1 VAASTRLEIPPSTR
15 RARAL
20 LALAAA
26 LWAEAAGGSMPSG
39 QIVGVVTD
47 ASTGRPVAGARV
59 AASSPD
65 AQGRREAVTGPGGAY
80 VVPLLPPGRYRLD
93 VEAEGYRSAD
103 LDGLVLRVDVT
114 LRANLVLVPAE
125 VTVLEQVVPVRPAPA
140 VDVGSAEGATAISSE
155 LLATVPLPRIAQDA
169 AIVAPTALRD
179 PFGVGFAGST
189 SPENDYVL
197 DGLRVSDPNLG
208 TLGSPVLATFVEQ
221 VDVKVGSFMP
231 EQGYSSAGVVGT
243 VLRSGSNEFHGSV
256 WGNVT
261 PGALS
266 PPGPATWR
274 EGEAVASFS
283 SPASGSYAA
292 DFGVEV
298 GGPIVRDRLWFYA
311 GLAPQ
316 LAYEARTGYYQARA
330 ADPASPGNA
339 LRDPLGHFVMEQ
351 VPGTEFGFGSGFTRY
366 FGVAKL
372 TWQPAAGHTLS
383 GSFLTQPRLD
393 HGRVAASG
401 NASADTVSLASN
413 ATSAVVHYAGRLAE
427 GHLLV
432 EATAGWY
439 GAPVRQR
446 PRTVEG
452 VPLLSTPRIE
462 WRDLQSLSSFV
473 PSLAGSCPSVPGM
486 PGDAPGCYVS
496 RWRTGGPGLV
506 ADAHTYRWA
515 GSAAV
520 TGLLDALGQH
530 EVKAGVQID
539 YAQYLSSTWR
549 TGGATWTAF
558 GRAATVGTGA
568 GNGANAF
575 RMNAFGTL
583 SGAAVGPGGTTRESW
598 VAGPG
603 NTGGKDPAN
612 PAYLH
617 VDTDT
622 WANGYFLQ
630 DRWTVAN
637 VLTLGFGVRL
647 DTQSMT
653 SPTYAALDAT
663 TPRIDLTGM
672 WGPRVQAIWDF
683 TGSGRGKVQGSWG
696 RYYETL
702 PLSVA
707 RAAFGSLGGV
717 LGAYQLDSCA
727 SADPSGRPLHGPGSG
742 GNPAAACPNVWGL
755 GPGEGP
761 GPNGADLRSVP
772 PATAA
777 LGVSPGFRGNQ
788 GSYAP
793 VAPGLQ
799 GQYTDQFGAGVQYEV
814 VTDLS
819 VGVEY
824 LGRRLGTV
832 LEDMSADESATFFV
846 ANPAVSLPWTAA
858 SGPYA
863 GVTFNPRAA
872 AGVDPAT
879 GTVYAV
885 SWPRPARRY
894 DAVSLSLTK
903 VFSDRW
909 LALAS
914 YTWSSLRGNYGGP
927 FRAENAVLAPN
938 ATTELDSASQLPNR
952 SGPLGQDR
960 THQLKVAGSYTLPL
974 GSGVALTAGLGVVGV
989 SGVPVNA
996 LGGSYLGS
1004 FDSLFLLPRGSAG
1017 RLSWTVDLDLSAQV
1031 AWRLSDPFTLRVGV
1045 EVFNVLD
1052 LAAVQ
1057 WVDQVYTFDAVNPI
1071 PGASCAARDAVSSPD
1086 PGAALARDCPD
1097 VPYARS
1103 LDGRRATPNL
1113 NFGRPAQG
1121 PAPTYQAPIRVRFSL
1136 ALTF

>member
-15 RARAL
+15 CARAL

-26 LWAEAAGGSMPSG
+26 LWSAAAAASMPSG

-59 AASSPD
+59 AASGPD
-65 AQGRREAVTGPGGAY
+65 VQGRREAVTGPGGAY
-80 VVPLLPPGRYRLD
+80 VVPLLPPGHYRLD
-93 VEAEGYRSAD
+93 VEAEGYRPAD
-103 LDGLVLRVDVT
+103 LDGLVLRVDAT
-114 LRANLVLVPAE
+114 LRANLAVVPLA
-125 VTVLEQVVPVRPAPA
+125 VTVLEQVVPARPAPA
-140 VDVGSAEGATAISSE
+140 VDVGSAEGATVVTSE
-155 LLATVPLPRIAQDA
+155 FLATVPLPRIAQDA
-169 AIVAPTALRD
+169 ALVAPTALRD
-179 PFGVGFAGST
+179 PFGVGFAGAT

-197 DGLRVSDPNLG
+197 DGLRVADPNLG
-208 TLGSPVLATFVEQ
+208 TLGTPVLASFVEQ
-221 VDVKVGSFMP
+221 MDVKIGSFMP
-231 EQGYSSAGVVGT
+231 EQGYSSAGVVST
-243 VLRSGSNEFHGSV
+243 VVRSGSNEFHGSL

-283 SPASGSYAA
+283 SPARGSYAA

-298 GGPIVRDRLWFYA
+298 GGPLIRDRLWFYA
-311 GLAPQ
+311 GFAPQ
-316 LAYEARTGYYQARA
+316 LAYEARTGYYQARV
-330 ADPASPGNA
+330 ADPASPGVA
-339 LRDPLGHFVMEQ
+339 LRDPLGHYVMEA
-351 VPGTEFGFGSGFTRY
+351 VPGTEFGYGSGSSRY
-366 FGVAKL
+366 FGLAKL
-372 TWQPAAGHTLS
+372 TWRPASGHSLS
-383 GSFLTQPRLD
+383 GTFLAQPRVD
-393 HGRVAASG
+393 HGRVGVSG
-401 NASADTVSLASN
+401 NASAESVSFASGSGN
-413 ATSAVVHYAGRLAE
+413 VVFNYAGRLLE

-432 EATAGWY
+432 EATGGWY

-446 PRTVEG
+446 PVDVDG
-452 VPLLSTPRIE
+452 VPLFTTPRIE
-462 WRDLQSLSSFV
+462 WRDLQALATFV
-473 PSLAGSCPSVPGM
+473 PSIAASCPSAAGA

-496 RWRTGGPGLV
+496 RWRTGGAGLV
-506 ADAHTYRWA
+506 ADSHTYRWA
-515 GSAAV
+515 GGAAV
-520 TGLLDALGQH
+520 TALASWLGQH

-539 YAQYLSSTWR
+539 YSEYASSSWR

-583 SGAAVGPGGTTRESW
+583 AGAAVGGGAFRESW

-603 NTGGKDPAN
+603 NVGGKDAAN

-630 DRWTVAN
+630 DRWTIADA
-637 VLTLGFGVRL
+637 LTLGFGVRL

-663 TPRIDLTGM
+663 TPRIDLSGM
-672 WGPRVQAIWDF
+672 WGPRVQAVWDF
-683 TGSGRGKVQGSWG
+683 TRSGRGKLQGSWG
-696 RYYETL
+696 RYYETI

-707 RAAFGSLGGV
+707 RSAFGSLGGV
-717 LGAYQLDSCA
+717 LGAYRLDSCP
-727 SADPSGRPLHGPGSG
+727 SADPSGLPLYGPASG
-742 GNPAAACPNVWGL
+742 GNPAAACPEVWGL
-755 GPGEGP
+755 GPGQGP
-761 GPNGADLRSVP
+761 GPNGTDLRSVP

-799 GQYTDQFGAGVQYEV
+799 GQYADQFGAGVQYEV
-814 VTDLS
+814 STDLS
-819 VGVEY
+819 VGAEY
-824 LGRRLGTV
+824 VGRRLGTV
-832 LEDMSADESATFFV
+832 IEDMSGDESATFFV
-846 ANPAVSLPWTAA
+846 ANPAVSRPWTVP

-863 GVTFNPRAA
+863 GTTFNPITAT
-872 AGVDPAT
+872 GVDPAT
-879 GTVYAV
+879 GTVHAA
-885 SWPRPARRY
+885 SWPRPTRKY

-903 VFSDRW
+903 AFSRRW

-938 ATTELDSASQLPNR
+938 ATGELDSVSALPNR

-960 THQLKVAGSYTLPL
+960 THQLKLAGSYTLPL
-974 GSGVALTAGLGVVGV
+974 GPSVDLTGGIGLVAV
-989 SGVPVNA
+989 SGAPVSA
-996 LGGSYLGS
+996 LGGDLLGGS
-1004 FDSLFLLPRGSAG
+1004 SSIFLLPRGSAG
-1017 RLSWTVDLDLSAQV
+1017 RLPWTVDLDLSARV
-1031 AWRLSDPFTLRVGV
+1031 AWRFSEAFTLRVGV

-1057 WVDQVYTFDAVNPI
+1057 WVDQVYTFDAVSPI
-1071 PGASCAARDAVSSPD
+1071 PGATCSARDAVTAAD
-1086 PGAALARDCPD
+1086 PASALARDCPD
-1097 VPYARS
+1097 LPYART
-1103 LDGRRATPNL
+1103 LDGLRATPNP

-1121 PAPTYQAPIRVRFSL
+1121 PVPTHQAPVRVRFGVSVS
-1136 ALTF
+1136 F

>member
-1 VAASTRLEIPPSTR
+1 VAATL
-15 RARAL
+15 
-20 LALAAA
+20 
-26 LWAEAAGGSMPSG
+26 LWAATASASMPSG

-59 AASSPD
+59 AASGPGV
-65 AQGRREAVTGPGGAY
+65 QGLREAVTGPGGGY

-93 VEAEGYRSAD
+93 VEADGYRPAD
-103 LDGLVLRVDVT
+103 LDGLVLRMDVT
-114 LRANLVLVPAE
+114 LRANLALAPAS
-125 VTVLEQVVPVRPAPA
+125 VTVMEQVVPVRPAPA
-140 VDVGSAEGATAISSE
+140 VDVGSAEGATVVTSE
-155 LLATVPLPRIAQDA
+155 FLATVPLPRIAQDA
-169 AIVAPTALRD
+169 ALVAPTALRD
-179 PFGVGFAGST
+179 PFGVGLAGAT

-197 DGLRVSDPNLG
+197 DGLRVADPNLG
-208 TLGSPVLATFVEQ
+208 TLGTPVLANFVEQ

-231 EQGYSSAGVVGT
+231 EQGYSSAGVVT
-243 VLRSGSNEFHGSV
+243 TLLRSGSNEFHGSF

-274 EGEAVASFS
+274 DGEAVASFS
-283 SPASGSYAA
+283 SPAGGSYAA
-292 DFGVEV
+292 DFGFEV
-298 GGPIVRDRLWFYA
+298 GGPLVRDRLWFYA
-311 GLAPQ
+311 GFAPQ
-316 LAYEARTGYYQARA
+316 LSYEARTGYYQARV
-330 ADPASPGNA
+330 ADPASPGVA
-339 LRDPLGHFVMEQ
+339 LRDPLGHYVMEP
-351 VPGTEFGFGSGFTRY
+351 VPGTEFGYGSGFSRY

-372 TWQPAAGHTLS
+372 TWQPAAGHTLA
-383 GSFLTQPRLD
+383 GSFLAQPRLD
-393 HGRVAASG
+393 YGRVGVRG
-401 NASADTVSLASN
+401 NASAESVSFASN
-413 ATSAVVHYAGRLAE
+413 SGNVALHYAGRLLE

-452 VPLLSTPRIE
+452 VPILSTPRIE
-462 WRDLQSLSSFV
+462 WRNLQALASFV
-473 PSLAGSCPSVPGM
+473 PSLAASCPSVAGD

-496 RWRTGGPGLV
+496 RWRTGGAGLV
-506 ADAHTYRWA
+506 ADSHTYRWA

-520 TGLLDALGQH
+520 TALVSWLGQH
-530 EVKAGVQID
+530 EVKGGVQID
-539 YAQYLSSTWR
+539 YSQYLSSSWR

-558 GRAATVGTGA
+558 GRASNVGTEA
-568 GNGANAF
+568 GSGANAF

-583 SGAAVGPGGTTRESW
+583 AGAAVGGGGAYRESW

-603 NTGGKDPAN
+603 NAGGKDTAN

-617 VDTDT
+617 VDTET

-630 DRWTVAN
+630 DRWTIAD

-653 SPTYAALDAT
+653 SPTYAALEAT
-663 TPRIDLTGM
+663 TPRIELSGM
-672 WGPRVQAIWDF
+672 WGPRVQAVWDF
-683 TGSGRGKVQGSWG
+683 TRSGRGKLQGSWG
-696 RYYETL
+696 RYYETI

-707 RAAFGSLGGV
+707 RSAFGSLGGV

-727 SADPSGRPLHGPGSG
+727 AADPSGRSLYGPGSG

-755 GPGEGP
+755 GPGQGP
-761 GPNGADLRSVP
+761 GPNGTDLRSVP
-772 PATAA
+772 PATAS

-799 GQYTDQFGAGVQYEV
+799 GQYADQFGAGVQYEV
-814 VTDLS
+814 ATDLS
-819 VGVEY
+819 VGAEY
-824 LGRRLGTV
+824 VGRRLGTV
-832 LEDMSADESATFFV
+832 LEDMSADESATYFV
-846 ANPAVSLPWTAA
+846 ANPAVSRPWTAS

-863 GVTFNPRAA
+863 GTTFNPRASTGA
-872 AGVDPAT
+872 DPAT

-885 SWPRPARRY
+885 SWPRPARTY
-894 DAVSLSLTK
+894 DAVSLSMTK
-903 VFSDRW
+903 VFSRRW

-938 ATTELDSASQLPNR
+938 ATGELDSVSALPNR

-974 GSGVALTAGLGVVGV
+974 GSGVELTGGVAVVGV
-989 SGVPVNA
+989 SGSPVSA
-996 LGGSYLGS
+996 LGGDILGGY
-1004 FDSLFLLPRGSAG
+1004 DSIFLLPRGSAG
-1017 RLSWTVDLDLSAQV
+1017 RLPWTVDLDLSAQV
-1031 AWRLSDPFTLRVGV
+1031 GWRLSEAFTLRVGV

-1057 WVDQVYTFDAVNPI
+1057 WVDQVYTYDTVSPI
-1071 PGASCAARDAVSSPD
+1071 PGASCSAHDAVAAAD
-1086 PGAALARDCPD
+1086 PAAALARDCPD
-1097 VPYARS
+1097 LPYARS

-1121 PAPTYQAPIRVRFSL
+1121 PIPAYQAPIRVRFGVSL
-1136 ALTF
+1136 SF